1 MKKYFDEMSSR
12 YPALARIAPDVEKLA
27 AELVELFEDGRTLF
41 LAGNGGSAADAE
53 HICGELLKGFKSRRE
68 LSVPD
73 RELLAGIGGET
84 GKELGENLQ
93 YGLPAISLLSHPA
106 LTSAF
111 GNDVDPFLAFAQ
123 QLWALGRAGDAVIGI
138 STGGSAENIRK
149 MFIAAR
155 AKKIRTILLTGSKN
169 GSCREFADTVI
180 AVPEK
185 ETYKIQEL
193 HLPVYHTLC
202 LAVESHFFKMM
213 D

>member
-1 MKKYFDEMSSR
+1 MKKYFDEMVSR
-12 YPALARIAPDVEKLA
+12 YPALAQVVPDVEKLA
-27 AELVELFEDGRTLF
+27 VELIELFENGRTLF

-68 LSVPD
+68 LSAAD
-73 RELLAGIGGET
+73 RELLAGIGGKT
-84 GKELGENLQ
+84 GEELGENLQ
-93 YGLPAISLLSHPA
+93 YGLPAVSLLSHPA

-123 QLWALGRAGDAVIGI
+123 QLWALGRPGDAVIGI

-169 GSCREFADTVI
+169 GSCCEFADVVI

-185 ETYKIQEL
+185 ETYKIQEF